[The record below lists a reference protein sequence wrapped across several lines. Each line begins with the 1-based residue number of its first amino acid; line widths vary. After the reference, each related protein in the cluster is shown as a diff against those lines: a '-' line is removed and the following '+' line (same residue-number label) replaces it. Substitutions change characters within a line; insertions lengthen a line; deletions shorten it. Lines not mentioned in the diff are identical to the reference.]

1 MWIIFG
7 VSAIIAAV
15 FNVIWTIKGRDSKWF
30 RFISIS
36 LTAFTVC
43 AEYSLVN
50 TWVKAGDMSAL
61 MDVVPG
67 MTGALWICVTASI
80 IINSISLFR
89 HK

>member
-50 TWVKAGDMSAL
+50 TWVKVGDMSAL

-67 MTGALWICVTASI
+67 MTGALWIWVTASI
-80 IINSISLFR
+80 VINSISLFR
-89 HK
+89 YK

>member
-15 FNVIWTIKGRDSKWF
+15 FNVIWTIKGRDAKWF
-30 RFISIS
+30 RFTSIS

-50 TWVKAGDMSAL
+50 TWVKVGDMSAL

-80 IINSISLFR
+80 VINSISLFR

>member
-15 FNVIWTIKGRDSKWF
+15 FNVIWTIKGRDAKWF

-67 MTGALWICVTASI
+67 MTGALWICVTVSI
-80 IINSISLFR
+80 VINSISLFR